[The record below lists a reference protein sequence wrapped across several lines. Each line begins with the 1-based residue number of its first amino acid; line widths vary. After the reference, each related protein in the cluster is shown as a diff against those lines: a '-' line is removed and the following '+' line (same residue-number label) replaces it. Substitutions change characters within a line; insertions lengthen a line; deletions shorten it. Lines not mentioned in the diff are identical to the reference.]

1 MSWMEKLY
9 LTYQNNIDHIGLQ
22 TGTAALEPI
31 CHTTQNAHIEIVVDI
46 MGNFQRGRVVAITE
60 ASTLIPCTEE
70 SCGRSGKQ
78 PINHPL
84 CDKLQYVAGDFIRFG
99 GNVTSGFTETP
110 HKPHQDYL
118 KQLDDWCSSPYSHP
132 KVVAVLKYIRKGT
145 LIADLIRASIL
156 PADENNNYLVKS
168 WGERNED
175 TPEIFRVLPAGTSPD
190 AAFVRFSVEVPGDP
204 QASLSTDRSVW
215 ESWINFY
222 GNTRTDKEV
231 CYVTGLRIPLADQH
245 PAKIRNGADKAKLVS
260 SNDTSG
266 FTFRGRFTAAT
277 EAYGIGFEITQQ
289 AHNALR
295 WLIARQGYRDGSQAI
310 VAWAVSG
317 TEVPDPF
324 SDTLALLAG
333 NAGNAIVNQTGY
345 TAQEL
350 GEKLRR
356 LIKGYAVKLGAT
368 DAVVIMGLDSATPG
382 RMAIRF
388 YRELTGSE
396 FLERV
401 LSWHSQ
407 CAWRQSL
414 GKDRVFVGAP
424 APRDIAKAAY
434 GSRMDERLQ
443 RATVER
449 LLPCII
455 DGVSIPRDL
464 VVSCVRCACN
474 RMGFQKIWEW
484 EETLGVACALYRYH
498 QLERGY
504 LMSLERERNT
514 RDYLYGRLLALAEH
528 LEGRALNVAGEKRET
543 NAAKLMQRFSE
554 RPYSTW
560 LTIETSQTP
569 YKVRLRAKRPSFL
582 LAIEKE
588 IDEVF
593 DRFTPEEFLSDQRL
607 TGEFLLGYHCQR
619 SVLWSKYK
627 PIDDQEHTE
636 EGILDERD

>member
-9 LTYQNNIDHIGLQ
+9 QTYENNVSHIGAQ
-22 TGTAALEPI
+22 TGTTSLEPI
-31 CHTTQNAHIEIVVDI
+31 CHTTQNAHIEIVVD
-46 MGNFQRGRVVAITE
+46 MVGNFQRARIVEKNE
-60 ASTLIPCTEE
+60 APTLVPCTEE

-84 CDKLQYVAGDFIRFG
+84 CDKLQYVAGDFILSG
-99 GNVTSGFTETP
+99 GNVTSGFAETP

-118 KQLDDWCSSPYSHP
+118 KQLEDWCSSPYSHP
-132 KVVAVLKYIRKGT
+132 KVVAVLNYVRKGKV
-145 LIADLIRASIL
+145 IEDLKGASIL
-156 PADENNNYLVKS
+156 RVDRDNHLVKI

-175 TPEIFRVLPAGTSPD
+175 TPGIFRVLPAGTSPD
-190 AAFVRFSVEVPGDP
+190 TAFVRFSVEVPEDL
-204 QASLSTDRSVW
+204 QVSLSSDRSVW
-215 ESWINFY
+215 ESWISFY
-222 GNTRTDKEV
+222 GNTRTDREV
-231 CYVTGLRIPLADQH
+231 CYVTGRRIPLADQH
-245 PAKIRNGADKAKLVS
+245 PAKIRNGADKAKLIS

-266 FTFRGRFTAAT
+266 FTFRGRFTAAN
-277 EAYGIGFEITQQ
+277 EAYGIGFEVTQE

-324 SDTLALLAG
+324 SDTLALLSGGKG
-333 NAGNAIVNQTGY
+333 NATVSQTGY
-345 TAQEL
+345 TAQEVS
-350 GEKLRR
+350 EKLKK
-356 LIKGYAVKLGAT
+356 LIKGYSVKLGST
-368 DAVVIMGLDSATPG
+368 DTVVVMGLDSATPG

-401 LSWHSQ
+401 LSWHDGCS
-407 CAWRQSL
+407 WKQSL

-424 APRDIAKAAY
+424 APRDIAEASYGRRLDENLRKA
-434 GSRMDERLQ
+434 
-443 RATVER
+443 TTER

-464 VVSCVRCACN
+464 VESCVRRACN
-474 RMGFQKIWEW
+474 RQGLGYWEW
-484 EETLGVACALYRYH
+484 EKTLGAACALYKYH
-498 QLERGY
+498 QVERGY
-504 LMSLERERNT
+504 LMTLERERNT

-543 NAAKLMQRFSE
+543 NAAKLMQRFSD

-560 LTIETSQTP
+560 LTIETSLTP
-569 YKVRLRAKRPSFL
+569 YKIRLRAKRSSFL
-582 LAIEKE
+582 LSIEKE

-593 DRFTPEEFLSDQRL
+593 DCFTPEEFLSDQRL

-619 SVLWSKYK
+619 SALWSKHK
-627 PIDDQEHTE
+627 QSDDQEDTPE
-636 EGILDERD
+636 DNTDE